1 VPPAIAE
8 IPLRIA
14 RMQEGVEERGVG
26 WGEGG
31 GLAEA
36 DWYGSFGTGRYK
48 DCHSQNKNSKRV

>member
-14 RMQEGVEERGVG
+14 RMQEGVEERGLG

-48 DCHSQNKNSKRV
+48 DCHSQNKNS